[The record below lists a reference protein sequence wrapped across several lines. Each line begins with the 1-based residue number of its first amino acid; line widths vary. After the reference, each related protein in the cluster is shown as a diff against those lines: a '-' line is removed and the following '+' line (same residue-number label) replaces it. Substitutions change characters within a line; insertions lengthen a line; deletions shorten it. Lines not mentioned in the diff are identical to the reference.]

1 MANRLQAGEDDG
13 SKTSGGS
20 SASSSNEAGGQLRV
34 QLVEAQT
41 HTRLMEQGALT
52 AEETLKQM
60 DTIVTGA
67 VEQVTRVSAAIKTA
81 RQAMPL
87 QQSSTT

>member
-1 MANRLQAGEDDG
+1 M
-13 SKTSGGS
+13 
-20 SASSSNEAGGQLRV
+20 RV

-60 DTIVTGA
+60 DTIVKGA

-87 QQSSTT
+87 QQSSTTGRTHLKCCSLPADSRPRLAL